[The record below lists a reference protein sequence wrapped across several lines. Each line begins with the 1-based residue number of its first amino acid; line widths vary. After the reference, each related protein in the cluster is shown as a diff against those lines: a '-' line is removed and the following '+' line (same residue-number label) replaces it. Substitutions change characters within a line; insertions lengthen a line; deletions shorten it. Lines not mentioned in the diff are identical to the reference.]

1 MLYVLFLKLK
11 KDNGAVLFVW
21 AMAQVFIGT
30 GATFEVGLILFNL
43 SRCERRSLSFQN
55 HWVTGLTV
63 AGSNEMGETICANA
77 LSGFD

>member
-21 AMAQVFIGT
+21 AMAQVFIGM

-43 SRCERRSLSFQN
+43 SSCERRSLSFQN
-55 HWVTGLTV
+55 H
-63 AGSNEMGETICANA
+63 
-77 LSGFD
+77 